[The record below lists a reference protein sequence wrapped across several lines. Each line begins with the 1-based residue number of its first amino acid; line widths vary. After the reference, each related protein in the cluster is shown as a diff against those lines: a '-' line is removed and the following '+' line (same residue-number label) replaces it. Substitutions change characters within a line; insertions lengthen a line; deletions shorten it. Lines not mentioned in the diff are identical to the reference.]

1 LVHGLLAWLLAIMLI
16 KNVSD
21 RRLVVIAG
29 VVLDIDGIFIL
40 FNNDLFYQY
49 HHTFGHSYIF
59 GILIAITA
67 SILANDKIKVFFTAL
82 GAFTLHLIADI
93 VGSNWVITPLY
104 PISKYGIAGSTYFSN
119 FTIYNVINPVVFL
132 LSILA
137 VITIM
142 YKKELS
148 PFEFISEKFDK
159 IMVGLYVYPLKYK
172 CETCGKKA
180 FIECNICGKKACSNH
195 LHSILKSKCKQCAGT
210 QEKNN

>member
-1 LVHGLLAWLLAIMLI
+1 MLI

-40 FNNDLFYQY
+40 FNNDLFYKY

-67 SILANDKIKVFFTAL
+67 GILAKDKKKVFFAAL

-93 VGSNWVITPLY
+93 VGSNWAITPLY
-104 PISKYGIAGSTYFSN
+104 PITKYEITGSIYFSN

-137 VITIM
+137 IITIM

-148 PFEFISEKFDK
+148 PLEFISEKLDK
-159 IMVGLYVYPLKYK
+159 RMVGLYIYPFKYK
-172 CETCGKKA
+172 CETCRKRA

-195 LHSILKSKCKQCAGT
+195 TKSILKSKCKLCAGT
-210 QEKNN
+210 QEKK